1 MSKNGARNCLGSMED
16 IRKVFQRFDKNGD
29 GKISI
34 DELKDV
40 IRALSPTASPEETK
54 SMMKELDLDGN
65 GFIDMDEFV
74 ALFQIGDGNSNG
86 NDAQDLKAAF
96 DLYDLDG
103 NGWISAKELQSV
115 MNNLGE
121 KCSIQDCKKM
131 ISSVDVDG
139 DGCVNFEEFK
149 KMMSKMSRKQT
160 CFKKFNQ
167 SCKPLNNSQNR
178 NRLLPQT
185 PALATATVA
194 VLPVKPLGV
203 SLLCQRSRPIIITL
217 SRAKQMVRERK
228 QALTRFWVIAEIEN
242 VETEIVTIKSLII
255 LLKT

>member
-149 KMMSKMSRKQT
+149 KMM
-160 CFKKFNQ
+160 
-167 SCKPLNNSQNR
+167 
-178 NRLLPQT
+178 
-185 PALATATVA
+185 
-194 VLPVKPLGV
+194 
-203 SLLCQRSRPIIITL
+203 
-217 SRAKQMVRERK
+217 VRGG
-228 QALTRFWVIAEIEN
+228 A
-242 VETEIVTIKSLII
+242 
-255 LLKT
+255 